1 MKITVHTI
9 IIAYCSDYEATDM
22 DVLGTFIDENK
33 ARECFEETKQKR
45 LKLVEELG
53 WEIDA
58 DEADYFVAYED
69 GNFNNNFEML
79 NWHTKEFEI

>member
-9 IIAYCSDYEATDM
+9 INVYCADYEATDM
-22 DVLGTFIDENK
+22 DVLGTFIDENE
-33 ARECFEETKQKR
+33 ARKCFEKQKQKE
-45 LKLVEELG
+45 LKFAEEFG

-69 GNFNNNFEML
+69 GNFNNNFGML
-79 NWHTKEFEI
+79 YWHKKEFEI